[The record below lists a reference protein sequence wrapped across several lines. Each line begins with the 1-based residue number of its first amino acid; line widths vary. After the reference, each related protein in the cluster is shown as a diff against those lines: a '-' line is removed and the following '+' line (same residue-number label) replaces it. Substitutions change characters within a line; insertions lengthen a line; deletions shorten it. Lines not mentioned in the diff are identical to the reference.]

1 MRRKPS
7 PLPAHE
13 KLKLPIRRPIRR
25 KPSPLPAPE
34 QIICAFSLAKNNEGS
49 MLVERS
55 MLTMRIERSIC
66 PLTMLVE
73 RSMLTMRI
81 ERSICPLTRWMF
93 ATILVRRRLWSF
105 LERLNLSQYWTLP
118 NDFRMISY
126 FRDEAEKVTTDP
138 HDYPASVDGQGAARY
153 TVPPGRRL

>member
-1 MRRKPS
+1 MWFR
-7 PLPAHE
+7 LPTTYY
-13 KLKLPIRRPIRR
+13 LRPTTDYRLPTTDYR
-25 KPSPLPAPE
+25 LPVRHYLGDVP
-34 QIICAFSLAKNNEGS
+34 CLAKNNEGS

-73 RSMLTMRI
+73 SSMLTMRI

-126 FRDEAEKVTTDP
+126 FRNEAEKVTTDP
-138 HDYPASVDGQGAARY
+138 HDYPASVHGQGAARY

>member
-1 MRRKPS
+1 MEQS
-7 PLPAHE
+7 PY
-13 KLKLPIRRPIRR
+13 R
-25 KPSPLPAPE
+25 
-34 QIICAFSLAKNNEGS
+34 S

-73 RSMLTMRI
+73 SSMLTMRI

-105 LERLNLSQYWTLP
+105 LERLNLSQYWTLYRSQVS
-118 NDFRMISY
+118 DFQRLIWKKAVRGDPIRAMIPPKMPGMWGLAKTAASLTSWLLKNKGKPGFRQELKSVVAETLSDQRMI
-126 FRDEAEKVTTDP
+126 A
-138 HDYPASVDGQGAARY
+138 
-153 TVPPGRRL
+153 